1 MTSTQDSGIA
11 NDDQSE
17 STSSDA
23 FSCNNVIESHEIEQV
38 DDELSPNVCESENNV
53 NYCMQ
58 DSGLEVSEVAQTD
71 DLNNNYHQ
79 LDQQLYR
86 HLSST
91 PNLSNENANICS
103 ITSAKDCDKKEVIS
117 EKKKNENDQKVSSSK
132 QKKVK
137 RKGKP
142 FMLLY
147 DDRRALI
154 EPFSDELHI
163 QPNYNFQVRSIILAY
178 TVS

>member
-17 STSSDA
+17 YTSSDA

-38 DDELSPNVCESENNV
+38 DDELFPNVCESENNV
-53 NYCMQ
+53 DYCVQ

-86 HLSST
+86 HPSST

-103 ITSAKDCDKKEVIS
+103 ITSTKDCDKKEVIS
-117 EKKKNENDQKVSSSK
+117 EKKKKENDQSK

-163 QPNYNFQVRSIILAY
+163 QPNYNCQVRSTILSCLY
-178 TVS
+178 S

>member
-53 NYCMQ
+53 DYCMQ

-86 HLSST
+86 HPSST
-91 PNLSNENANICS
+91 PNSKLITEIKDKLQVSANRGR
-103 ITSAKDCDKKEVIS
+103 ITWLTW
-117 EKKKNENDQKVSSSK
+117 N
-132 QKKVK
+132 
-137 RKGKP
+137 
-142 FMLLY
+142 LLGTLY
-147 DDRRALI
+147 
-154 EPFSDELHI
+154 
-163 QPNYNFQVRSIILAY
+163 
-178 TVS
+178 

>member
-1 MTSTQDSGIA
+1 
-11 NDDQSE
+11 
-17 STSSDA
+17 
-23 FSCNNVIESHEIEQV
+23 
-38 DDELSPNVCESENNV
+38 
-53 NYCMQ
+53 MQ

-86 HLSST
+86 HPSST
-91 PNLSNENANICS
+91 PNLSKENANICS
-103 ITSAKDCDKKEVIS
+103 IASTKDCDKKEVIS
-117 EKKKNENDQKVSSSK
+117 EKKKKENDQKVSSSK
-132 QKKVK
+132 QKKAK

-142 FMLLY
+142 FMLLF

-163 QPNYNFQVRSIILAY
+163 QPNYNCQVR
-178 TVS
+178 

>member
-38 DDELSPNVCESENNV
+38 DDELFPIVCESENNV
-53 NYCMQ
+53 DYCMQ

-86 HLSST
+86 HPSST
-91 PNLSNENANICS
+91 LCA
-103 ITSAKDCDKKEVIS
+103 
-117 EKKKNENDQKVSSSK
+117 
-132 QKKVK
+132 
-137 RKGKP
+137 
-142 FMLLY
+142 
-147 DDRRALI
+147 
-154 EPFSDELHI
+154 
-163 QPNYNFQVRSIILAY
+163 SIIVHLPPFRKKW
-178 TVS
+178 